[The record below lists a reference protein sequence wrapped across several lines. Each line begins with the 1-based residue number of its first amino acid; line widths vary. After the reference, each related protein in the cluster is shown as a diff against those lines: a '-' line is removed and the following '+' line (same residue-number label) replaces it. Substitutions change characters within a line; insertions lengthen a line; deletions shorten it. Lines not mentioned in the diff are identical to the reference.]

1 MSLADLEEVT
11 KKLGKTNIEGNG
23 VSFAGKSLK
32 LDTEIDAK
40 EVVDAIASCEDMQFL
55 NMEGNTLGVDAAKA
69 IAKALES
76 HKEFKQALWK
86 DMFTG
91 RMKTEIPLALKHLS
105 SGLML
110 AGAQLTV
117 LDLSDNAFGP
127 VGVEGLVTLLM
138 SSTCYSLEVLKLNN
152 NGLGITGGKML
163 AKGLLDCH
171 RNSKSAGRPLALK
184 VFIAGRNRL
193 ENEGAKALAEVF
205 KTVGTLEHLSMPQN
219 GIYHV
224 GITAIC
230 EALTHNP
237 NLKILDLNDN
247 TITAKGALSVANALS
262 SLQKLEEI
270 NLGDCLLKTK
280 GATLLATALKK
291 GHLLLKEVH
300 LGYNEIGAKGGL
312 ALAEAMRNK
321 GNLKILVLQGNQFG
335 DQGRQEL
342 QSELKH
348 SGRIGALG
356 SLSEDEDE
364 EEEDDDDE
372 DKEDSESVSESEEEN
387 SVTEGL
393 EEVVHIQITDNKSV
407 TQVKDD
413 VQVNLKTFL
422 NSPTAENFASIGSGH
437 AEIIIAETKRHPKE
451 KFLEKFMPLLMAV
464 SSLSTSNSE
473 TANSSVLSCCNTLY
487 KELFDWANT
496 VENISIVNNSLLAYL
511 GLIKSEDKNLKPPQN
526 VEGCLL
532 ALDYVVKQDYF
543 PQSTKDTLM
552 VFLDRATRIQVNSST
567 KQRLLS
573 NLQQRKM

>member
-32 LDTEIDAK
+32 LDSEIDAK

-280 GATLLATALKK
+280 GAILLATALKK

-364 EEEDDDDE
+364 EEEDDEDE
-372 DKEDSESVSESEEEN
+372 DKEDSESESESEEEN

-413 VQVNLKTFL
+413 AQVNLKTFL

-437 AEIIIAETKRHPKE
+437 AEIIIAE
-451 KFLEKFMPLLMAV
+451 A
-464 SSLSTSNSE
+464 
-473 TANSSVLSCCNTLY
+473 
-487 KELFDWANT
+487 
-496 VENISIVNNSLLAYL
+496 
-511 GLIKSEDKNLKPPQN
+511 KSEDKNLKPPQN